1 MNGFSDRDT
10 VFLAEMG
17 LGPLWRPRAVPV
29 PAVMAAQ
36 ADEGDVLVEE
46 APAVQAAVLSAAPA
60 DVRPAA
66 AEPPPLRTG
75 AAPAPSPS
83 PMQPPVRPPM
93 PSPAAGQAWADDA
106 SARPQTAPT
115 AGSVA
120 DAMSGSAADSASGSA
135 AGSVPAPA
143 AESAAK
149 SAAEERRAPP
159 APARP
164 TSPVDGT
171 RPPAPSPSYLPPGP
185 RPLQP
190 VAQSVSALA
199 PDDSAWDDAALPS
212 DATPEEIALMD
223 WDGLGIAIT
232 TCRRCSACRDGR
244 APVTGTGSRQA
255 RWLVAAGASTAADE
269 KARVP
274 LAGDP
279 GKLLDNML
287 AAVGRSRQQDV
298 YITNLIK
305 CRPLSPNG
313 AERAPSAEE
322 AAACRPYLE
331 RELALTGAGTVL
343 TLGQIAAN
351 TLLGRPL
358 ATPLAGVRGQAHVLD
373 TAQGQVTLVASLH
386 PGELLR
392 RGADKAQ
399 AWADLCRARA
409 GAGAATGAAAEAAA
423 GSSDGHAA

>member
-1 MNGFSDRDT
+1 MNGFSERDT

-17 LGPLWRPRAVPV
+17 LGPLWRPRAA
-29 PAVMAAQ
+29 PALTVAQ
-36 ADEGDVLVEE
+36 AGDGDVAVEE
-46 APAVQAAVLSAAPA
+46 APVVQAAPVASPPQPVPAQRTQSVPAVEPMRAAPA
-60 DVRPAA
+60 RPPAPAPAA
-66 AEPPPLRTG
+66 PPPVP
-75 AAPAPSPS
+75 AAPAP
-83 PMQPPVRPPM
+83 
-93 PSPAAGQAWADDA
+93 
-106 SARPQTAPT
+106 
-115 AGSVA
+115 
-120 DAMSGSAADSASGSA
+120 
-135 AGSVPAPA
+135 APA
-143 AESAAK
+143 AA
-149 SAAEERRAPP
+149 
-159 APARP
+159 
-164 TSPVDGT
+164 
-171 RPPAPSPSYLPPGP
+171 RPPAGPAAPSSPSYLPQGP

-212 DATPEEIALMD
+212 DATPEEIAVMD
-223 WDGLGIAIT
+223 WDQLGIAIT
-232 TCRRCSACRDGR
+232 ACRRCSACRDGR
-244 APVTGTGSRQA
+244 APVSGTGARQA

-269 KARVP
+269 KARLP

-287 AAVGRSRQQDV
+287 LAVGRSRQQDV

-305 CRPLSPNG
+305 CRPLSPTG
-313 AERAPSAEE
+313 AERAPTGEE

-358 ATPLAGVRGQAHVLD
+358 PAPLAGVRGQAHVLE
-373 TAQGQVTLVASLH
+373 TAQGPVTLVASLH

-392 RGADKAQ
+392 RGTDKAQ

-409 GAGAATGAAAEAAA
+409 GAAAAHEASA
-423 GSSDGHAA
+423 GTADGHAG

>member
-17 LGPLWRPRAVPV
+17 LGPLWRPRAAPV
-29 PAVMAAQ
+29 PAVMAALE
-36 ADEGDVLVEE
+36 DEGDVLVEE
-46 APAVQAAVLSAAPA
+46 APAVQAAAPA

-66 AEPPPLRTG
+66 AEPPPIRTG
-75 AAPAPSPS
+75 AAPAPSPV
-83 PMQPPVRPPM
+83 QPPM
-93 PSPAAGQAWADDA
+93 PSPAPASGQAWAGDA
-106 SARPQTAPT
+106 PARPQGAPT
-115 AGSVA
+115 AGSA
-120 DAMSGSAADSASGSA
+120 TDAMSGSAAGSA
-135 AGSVPAPA
+135 AGPVPAPA
-143 AESAAK
+143 AESAAQ
-149 SAAEERRAPP
+149 SAAEERRVPP

-164 TSPVDGT
+164 PSPADGT

-331 RELALTGAGTVL
+331 RELALSGAGTVL

-358 ATPLAGVRGQAHVLD
+358 AAPLAGVRGQAHVLD

-399 AWADLCRARA
+399 TWADLCRARA
-409 GAGAATGAAAEAAA
+409 AAGAAAGAEAAA

>member
-1 MNGFSDRDT
+1 MNGFSQRDS

-17 LGPLWRPRAVPV
+17 LGPLWQSRAAPSALAGV
-29 PAVMAAQ
+29 
-36 ADEGDVLVEE
+36 ADAGDGDVLAEE
-46 APAVQAAVLSAAPA
+46 APAAVVAPAVSAPAVSVPMARPVQAMPGQLQPGQLQPA
-60 DVRPAA
+60 QSQ
-66 AEPPPLRTG
+66 
-75 AAPAPSPS
+75 APAPVQS
-83 PMQPPVRPPM
+83 Q
-93 PSPAAGQAWADDA
+93 A
-106 SARPQTAPT
+106 SA
-115 AGSVA
+115 
-120 DAMSGSAADSASGSA
+120 
-135 AGSVPAPA
+135 PAPA
-143 AESAAK
+143 A
-149 SAAEERRAPP
+149 
-159 APARP
+159 
-164 TSPVDGT
+164 
-171 RPPAPSPSYLPPGP
+171 RPPAQPYQAPGP

-190 VAQSVSALA
+190 VATTVSALA
-199 PDDSAWDDAALPS
+199 PDDSAWDDAALAS
-212 DATPEEIALMD
+212 AATPEEIAAMD
-223 WDGLGIAIT
+223 WDGLAIAIT

-244 APVTGTGSRQA
+244 APVPGTGARQA

-305 CRPLSPNG
+305 CRPLSPTG
-313 AERAPSAEE
+313 AERAPNAEE

-331 RELALTGAGTVL
+331 RELALSGAGTVL

-358 ATPLAGVRGQAHVLD
+358 PEPLAGVRGQVHALAAPGGVK
-373 TAQGQVTLVASLH
+373 LVAMLH

-409 GAGAATGAAAEAAA
+409 AGSEAVEGGTVEGGAAGDVP
-423 GSSDGHAA
+423 G